1 MNKKTI
7 FIILIAAIAI
17 TMFNMTS
24 FAYGQKQG
32 NFAGKPGT
40 SFGFSGQDRH
50 PGSQFDAR
58 SYQSGEL
65 RGIFNLDLSVE
76 QLTEI
81 KQMMLDFQ
89 KETLEFR
96 NQIQA
101 KKLEIKE
108 MMLESSLD
116 MDQVRVKMEEIAQLQ
131 VELRMKAFERQ
142 DKVKEVLTPE
152 QLESFGLG
160 SPMQKFGMG
169 NYNCKEG
176 FKGSR
181 W

>member
-1 MNKKTI
+1 MNRKTI
-7 FIILIAAIAI
+7 IILLIAAITI
-17 TMFNMTS
+17 TMFSMTS
-24 FAYGQKQG
+24 FAYGPKQG

-50 PGSQFDAR
+50 PAGQFDVR
-58 SYQSGEL
+58 SYQSGEP
-65 RGIFNLDLSVE
+65 RGIFNLDLSEE

-81 KQMMLDFQ
+81 RQMMLDFQ

-101 KKLEIKE
+101 KQLEIKE
-108 MMLESSLD
+108 LMLESSVD

-131 VELRMKAFERQ
+131 VELRMKAVERQ
-142 DKVKEVLTPE
+142 DKVQELLTPE

-160 SPMQKFGMG
+160 SSMQKFGMG
-169 NYNCKEG
+169 SYNCKQG
-176 FKGSR
+176 FKGNR